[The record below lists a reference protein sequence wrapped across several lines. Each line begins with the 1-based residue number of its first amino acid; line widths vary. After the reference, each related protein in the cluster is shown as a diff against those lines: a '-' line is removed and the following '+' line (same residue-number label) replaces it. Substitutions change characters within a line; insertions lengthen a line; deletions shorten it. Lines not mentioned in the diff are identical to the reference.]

1 MVVNVTLLWG
11 EHCGAF
17 ANAIHYANILLIEN
31 AETDF
36 LNFKKNGGG
45 YYEILKRS

>member
-11 EHCGAF
+11 EHFGAF

-31 AETDF
+31 AEADF
-36 LNFKKNGGG
+36 FKF
-45 YYEILKRS
+45 